1 MNNRRKTA
9 LLVAIMLL
17 IGLFAIGCK
26 SEDQIEEQKL
36 ITTAAEKVDY
46 YDSRSTVTVYGEGK
60 VTLDPNLATVGFRVY
75 ANDKDVSE
83 AQQKNAELSKAV
95 MEAIKARGIAE
106 DDIETGQL
114 MINEVYDY
122 SNNTHRI
129 AGYDVYYQIT
139 VTVRDIS
146 ILGSLMSEVVAAGAS
161 DITGPNYSIE
171 EDTDAYLTALS
182 LAVEAATAKANAIAA
197 GAGVKLSPLPISLNE
212 GGNVNYA
219 VNTIMYD
226 RAEAAPAEEAAA
238 DYAEVEIS
246 TPKIEVTARVDAVYQ
261 ITR

>member
-1 MNNRRKTA
+1 MNNRKITA
-9 LLVAIMLL
+9 IVLFIMLL
-17 IGLFAIGCK
+17 AAFGAGCK
-26 SEDQIEEQKL
+26 SEDQIEEQ
-36 ITTAAEKVDY
+36 IQINTSAEKVNYFDA
-46 YDSRSTVTVYGEGK
+46 RSTITVYGEGK
-60 VTLDPNLATVGFRVY
+60 VTLEPNLATVGFRVFSN
-75 ANDKDVSE
+75 AKDVSE
-83 AQQKNAELSKAV
+83 AQQKNAELSQTV
-95 MEAIKARGIAE
+95 MAAIKAKGIAD

-114 MINEVYDY
+114 RINEVYDY

-129 AGYDVYYQIT
+129 SDYDVYYEIT

-161 DITGPNYSIE
+161 DIIGPEYSID

-182 LAVEAATAKANAIAA
+182 LAVEAAAAKANAIAA
-197 GAGVKLSPLPISLNE
+197 GAGVKISPLPISLNE

-219 VNTIMYD
+219 VNTVAYD

-246 TPKIEVTARVDAVYQ
+246 TPKIEITARVDAVYQ